1 MAVFARQPKKV
12 AVITRSEVVIRQ
24 GFTVVLVPKV
34 SVLEIFDDNYY
45 LLVSKVDLFSYRTAA
60 RLIP

>member
-1 MAVFARQPKKV
+1 MV
-12 AVITRSEVVIRQ
+12 AVAVVIRQ

-34 SVLEIFDDNYY
+34 SFLEIFDDYHY